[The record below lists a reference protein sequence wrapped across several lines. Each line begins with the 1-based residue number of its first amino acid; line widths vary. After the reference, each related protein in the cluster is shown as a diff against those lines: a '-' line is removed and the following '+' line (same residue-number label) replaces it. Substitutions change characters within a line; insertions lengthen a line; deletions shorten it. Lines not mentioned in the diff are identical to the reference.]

1 MIDRLRRDGALTV
14 AFDLVFDHGTD
25 NYDDLQLYEAAARD
39 HGHLVLAGTAT
50 NLAGATSVLGGA
62 ANQRRPASA
71 VGSAYFLE
79 DSDGSIRRVPA
90 AVQRLRS
97 FAATTALLSGLP
109 ARELRGEFASGPA
122 WIDFPGSAGTV
133 PTYSFAAVLHQ
144 GVPRREWV
152 PASALRGKIVVVGA
166 TAPDLQDAHTVGGW
180 TSAPMSGPELEA
192 DAISTL
198 MRGAPLQPTSTALD
212 WLVIVLA
219 ALVLPALAALRLR
232 WPRLIIAGV
241 VVAAALLVSAQLAFD
256 AGTIVLLV
264 APLGAL
270 IVAGSGAVLVPLV
283 FERRELAQLRALRDR
298 FARFDPHVVDAVLS
312 DPGWRCGCGRW
323 RSARSR

>member
-1 MIDRLRRDGALTV
+1 M
-14 AFDLVFDHGTD
+14 
-25 NYDDLQLYEAAARD
+25 
-39 HGHLVLAGTAT
+39 
-50 NLAGATSVLGGA
+50 LGGA
-62 ANQRRPASA
+62 ANQRRAGVA
-71 VGSAYFLE
+71 VGSANFLE

-198 MRGAPLQPTSTALD
+198 MTGAPLQPTSTALD

-256 AGTIVLLV
+256 AGTIILLV

-270 IVAGSGAVLVPLV
+270 IVAGAGAVLVPL
-283 FERRELAQLRALRDR
+283 ASSA
-298 FARFDPHVVDAVLS
+298 AS
-312 DPGWRCGCGRW
+312 S
-323 RSARSR
+323 RSARAARPLRPLRPDASSTRSCRPRDGAARARDGDRPGVGDRRLPARLADRPRRHGRRLRGGAADARPARSR